1 MKSFNFTTEYLSE
14 CTQVGKEGASKRVK
28 EGIRDAVKFML
39 PVGGFVL
46 DTLGVDDMS
55 HDFEKFEGLY
65 LKDYFS
71 KIIPTLALPYPSMN
85 FEFFNKEGEKFII
98 HTTQEDKDSDILLL
112 VFSRSD
118 AYPYPSWLTFPYMFR
133 LTQEYETSTEQLSNN
148 NVRVEKLKS
157 LFSEKLKG
165 YEFIT
170 TYVVLDFLSAINC
183 NNIKKEVILAP
194 KFINSKRKAK
204 GKPLFSDYHVLTL
217 DVSKTKIVNKGEKRE
232 GSHTPKRRHLR
243 RGHIRVLPSGEQTWV
258 RQCTV
263 GNSENGF
270 LNKDY
275 WVKN

>member
-1 MKSFNFTTEYLSE
+1 MKSFNFTTDYLESQSDN
-14 CTQVGKEGASKRVK
+14 TKENNHVVSSKIK
-28 EGIRDAVKFML
+28 NAVKFML

-55 HDFEKFEGLY
+55 HDFEKFEGLS

-98 HTTQEDKDSDILLL
+98 HATQEDKDSDILLL
-112 VFSRSD
+112 VFSRND
-118 AYPYPSWLTFPYMFR
+118 TYPFWLTFPYMFK
-133 LTQEYETSTEQLSNN
+133 LTKEYETRTEQLSND
-148 NVRVEKLKS
+148 NVRIEKLKS
-157 LFSEKLKG
+157 IFSERIKE

-170 TYVVLDFLSAINC
+170 AYVVLDFLSAINC

-232 GSHTPKRRHLR
+232 GSHTPKRQHLR
-243 RGHIRVLPSGEQTWV
+243 RGHIRVLASGEQTWV

>member
-1 MKSFNFTTEYLSE
+1 MKSFNFTTDYLESQSDN
-14 CTQVGKEGASKRVK
+14 TKENHHVVSSKIK
-28 EGIRDAVKFML
+28 NAVKFML
-39 PVGGFVL
+39 PVGGLIL
-46 DTLGVDDMS
+46 DTIGVDDPT
-55 HDFEKFEGLY
+55 HNFEKFEDVK

-71 KIIPTLALPYPSMN
+71 KIIPVLKLPYEVMN
-85 FEFFNKEGEKFII
+85 FEFFSKGGEKFII
-98 HTTQEDKDSDILLL
+98 HANQDNDDGSIYLI
-112 VFSRSD
+112 VFSYGN
-118 AYPYPSWLTFPYMFR
+118 AYPFWLTYPYMFHI
-133 LTQEYETSTEQLSNN
+133 TQEYELFTTSLDLNLKKPSKLNDYF
-148 NVRVEKLKS
+148 VDKLKDYGFLVS
-157 LFSEKLKG
+157 
-165 YEFIT
+165 
-170 TYVVLDFLSAINC
+170 YVVLDFLSAINC

-232 GSHTPKRRHLR
+232 GSHTPKRQHLR

>member
-1 MKSFNFTTEYLSE
+1 MKPFNFTTDYLESQSDN
-14 CTQVGKEGASKRVK
+14 TKENNHVVSSKIK
-28 EGIRDAVKFML
+28 NAVKFML
-39 PVGGFVL
+39 PVGGLVL
-46 DTLGVDDMS
+46 DTIGVDDPT
-55 HDFEKFEGLY
+55 HNFEKFEDIE

-71 KIIPTLALPYPSMN
+71 KIIPVLKLPYEVMN
-85 FEFFNKEGEKFII
+85 FEFFSKSGEKFII
-98 HTTQEDKDSDILLL
+98 HANQDNDDGSIYLI
-112 VFSRSD
+112 VFSYGNV
-118 AYPYPSWLTFPYMFR
+118 YPFWLTYPYMFHI
-133 LTQEYETSTEQLSNN
+133 TQEYELFTTSLDLNLKKSSKISDYFID
-148 NVRVEKLKS
+148 KLKDYGFLVS
-157 LFSEKLKG
+157 
-165 YEFIT
+165 
-170 TYVVLDFLSAINC
+170 YVVLDFLSAINC

-232 GSHTPKRRHLR
+232 GSHTPKRQHLR